1 MTTQEQ
7 IDFPII
13 EIEETETTMTAINE
27 TTSQAFSTLPLT
39 ELRIDD
45 KANVRK
51 HGRGA
56 DPQMIASI
64 KAIGLRQP
72 LLVRPNGKGHV
83 VIDGGKRF
91 EAIAELVK
99 SGDLPKDFA
108 VPVIISSIDDAKAR
122 ETSLALNV
130 IRTNMHP
137 VDEFRAFHQL
147 NADKTNPQ
155 TPEQIA
161 ARFGVSVKSVHQRLA
176 LGALDDSVLN
186 AWLGGEIDAKIAKL
200 FTMQPSKKVQKA
212 ALEKARV
219 GYMNE
224 YNVREALGLSSEAR
238 AGKLLALVTE
248 DAYVARGGKVNRDLF
263 AEGNSDNTTISDVAL
278 LHTMAQ
284 ELLDKECERL
294 TAEGWGTVTQQVPDS
309 IWNYPRIDV
318 TAKPTKEEAARL
330 KQIEKELEALEEAD
344 EYDDGTLE
352 GECKTIQQKIEER
365 ALASI
370 DAKVK
375 AKSIAF
381 VKLSHDRSR
390 IEIDFRAQ
398 PAKEKSL
405 DLKSAG
411 EKAKAKKIAP
421 EDAISQALISRQ
433 AMQLTAA
440 AQIAILK
447 QSNVALAVLIATV
460 TSSNDACQIRGKLD
474 HKAPKFEAA
483 LAAALKMTT
492 AQQIEALTSLTAR
505 NITLH
510 RNMMREPVLNDATF
524 SAVASAINGK
534 ALTTALRETFDAK
547 DYFNSVSRATIVE
560 AVREAMGDQHA
571 SAVAKMDKA
580 GAIKFALA
588 NLPKTKWLPKQ
599 LRVAGYDGPAK
610 KAAKKPAKKAKK

>member
-1 MTTQEQ
+1 
-7 IDFPII
+7 
-13 EIEETETTMTAINE
+13 MTAIN
-27 TTSQAFSTLPLT
+27 TTTLAVT
-39 ELRIDD
+39 DLRIDD

-99 SGDLPKDFA
+99 TGDLPKDFA
-108 VPVIISSIDDAKAR
+108 VPVIIDQADDAKAR
-122 ETSLALNV
+122 EASLALNV

-137 VDEFRAFHQL
+137 VDEFRAFHEL
-147 NADKTNPQ
+147 ATDKTNPQ

-161 ARFGVSVKSVHQRLA
+161 ARFGVSIRSVQQRLA

-186 AWLGGEIDAKIAKL
+186 AWLAGEINADHAKL
-200 FTMQPSKKVQKA
+200 FTMQPAKKAQKA
-212 ALEKARV
+212 ALEKARASNW
-219 GYMNE
+219 GI
-224 YNVREALGLSSEAR
+224 RDALGLTREAQ

-248 DAYVARGGKVNRDLF
+248 DAYLARGGKVTRDLF
-263 AEGNSDNTTISDVAL
+263 ANDRDDNTTISDVAL
-278 LHTMAQ
+278 LNAMAQ
-284 ELLDKECERL
+284 ELLDKTCERL
-294 TAEGWGTVTQQVPDS
+294 IAEGWGTVTQETPNDLY
-309 IWNYPRIDV
+309 NYPRINV
-318 TAKPTKEEAARL
+318 TEKPTKEEAARL
-330 KQIEKELEALEEAD
+330 KQIEKILRDAEEAD
-344 EYDDGTLE
+344 EYPENVDPDALDDEE
-352 GECKTIQQKIEER
+352 GAIKQKIGER
-365 ALASI
+365 ALATL
-370 DAKVK
+370 DAKLK
-375 AKSIAF
+375 AKAIVF
-381 VKLSHDRSR
+381 VRLTHDRSR
-390 IEIDFRAQ
+390 IEIDYRNHPRA
-398 PAKEKSL
+398 EKSVA
-405 DLKSAG
+405 SS
-411 EKAKAKKIAP
+411 EKKTSAKKVAP

-440 AQIAILK
+440 AQTAILK
-447 QSNVALAVLIATV
+447 QSNVALAVLIATI
-460 TSSNDACQIRGKLD
+460 TSNNDACQIRGKLD
-474 HKAPKFEAA
+474 HKAPKFETA

-510 RNMMREPVLNDATF
+510 RSMMREPVLNDATF
-524 SAVASAINGK
+524 NAVASAINGK

-547 DYFNSVSRATIVE
+547 DFFNSVSRATIVE

-580 GAIKFALA
+580 GAVKFAVA

-610 KAAKKPAKKAKK
+610 AAKKPAAKKAKK

>member
-1 MTTQEQ
+1 
-7 IDFPII
+7 
-13 EIEETETTMTAINE
+13 MTAIN
-27 TTSQAFSTLPLT
+27 TTTLAVT
-39 ELRIDD
+39 DLRIDE
-45 KANVRK
+45 KANVRR

-99 SGDLPKDFA
+99 AGELPKDYA
-108 VPVIISSIDDAKAR
+108 VPVIIASADDAKAR

-147 NADKTNPQ
+147 HTDKTNPQ

-161 ARFGVSVKSVHQRLA
+161 ARFGISTKGVVQRLA

-186 AWLGGEIDAKIAKL
+186 AWLAGEINADHAKL
-200 FTMQPSKKVQKA
+200 FTMQPSKKTQKA
-212 ALEKARV
+212 ALEATRASNW
-219 GYMNE
+219 GINS
-224 YNVREALGLSSEAR
+224 NVIRQALGLTRETQ

-248 DAYVARGGKVNRDLF
+248 DAYIARGGKVNRDLF
-263 AEGNSDNTTISDVAL
+263 ATDRDDNTTISDVAL
-278 LHTMAQ
+278 LNAMAQ

-352 GECKTIQQKIEER
+352 GERETIQQKIELAMAISRSSIER

-370 DAKVK
+370 DAKTK

-398 PAKEKSL
+398 PAKEKPL
-405 DLKSAG
+405 ALKG
-411 EKAKAKKIAP
+411 GDKAKAKKVAP
-421 EDAISQALISRQ
+421 EDAISQALLHRQ
-433 AMQLTAA
+433 AEQMTAA
-440 AQIAILK
+440 ARLAIVK
-447 QSNVALAVLIATV
+447 QSNVALAVLIATI
-460 TSSNDACQIRGKLD
+460 TSSNEACQIRGRLD
-474 HKAPKFEAA
+474 HKAPKFETA

-492 AQQIEALTSLTAR
+492 AQQIDALTKLTAS
-505 NITLH
+505 NITLY
-510 RNMMREPVLNDATF
+510 RSMMREPVLNDVQF
-524 SAVASAINGK
+524 NAVASAINGK
-534 ALTTALRETFDAK
+534 ALTSALRETFDAK
-547 DYFNSVSRATIVE
+547 DFFNSVSRAAIVD
-560 AVREAMGDQHA
+560 AVREAMGDDHA
-571 SAVAKMDKA
+571 SNVAKMDKA
-580 GAIKFALA
+580 GAVKFAVA

-599 LRVAGYDGPAK
+599 LRVTGYDGPAHK
-610 KAAKKPAKKAKK
+610 TKPAAKKAKK

>member
-1 MTTQEQ
+1 
-7 IDFPII
+7 
-13 EIEETETTMTAINE
+13 MTAIN
-27 TTSQAFSTLPLT
+27 TTTLAVT
-39 ELRIDD
+39 DLRIDE
-45 KANVRK
+45 KANVRR

-99 SGDLPKDFA
+99 AGELPKDYA
-108 VPVIISSIDDAKAR
+108 VPVIIASADDAKAR

-147 NADKTNPQ
+147 HTDKTNPQ

-161 ARFGVSVKSVHQRLA
+161 ARFGISTKGVVQRLA

-186 AWLGGEIDAKIAKL
+186 AWLAGEINADHAKL
-200 FTMQPSKKVQKA
+200 FTMQPSKKTQKA
-212 ALEKARV
+212 ALEATRASNW
-219 GYMNE
+219 GINS
-224 YNVREALGLSSEAR
+224 NVIRQALGLTRETQ

-248 DAYVARGGKVNRDLF
+248 DAYIARGGKVNRDLF
-263 AEGNSDNTTISDVAL
+263 ATDRDDNTTISDVAL
-278 LHTMAQ
+278 LNAMAQ

-352 GECKTIQQKIEER
+352 GERETIQQKIEER

-370 DAKVK
+370 DAKTK

-398 PAKEKSL
+398 PAKEKPL
-405 DLKSAG
+405 ALKG
-411 EKAKAKKIAP
+411 GDKAKAKKVAP
-421 EDAISQALISRQ
+421 EDAISQALLHRQ
-433 AMQLTAA
+433 AEQMTAA
-440 AQIAILK
+440 ARLAIVK
-447 QSNVALAVLIATV
+447 QSNVALAVLIATI
-460 TSSNDACQIRGKLD
+460 TSSNEACQIRGRLD
-474 HKAPKFEAA
+474 HKAPKFETA

-492 AQQIEALTSLTAR
+492 AQQIDALTKLTAS
-505 NITLH
+505 NITLY
-510 RNMMREPVLNDATF
+510 RSMMREPVLNDVQF
-524 SAVASAINGK
+524 NAVASAINGK
-534 ALTTALRETFDAK
+534 ALTSALRETFDAK
-547 DYFNSVSRATIVE
+547 DFFNSVSRAAIVD
-560 AVREAMGDQHA
+560 AVREAMGDDHA
-571 SAVAKMDKA
+571 SNVAKMDKA
-580 GAIKFALA
+580 GAVKFAVA
-588 NLPKTKWLPKQ
+588 NLVHHQGVGKILTIRLH
-599 LRVAGYDGPAK
+599 RVIELDRRGVGDHRV
-610 KAAKKPAKKAKK
+610 

>member
-1 MTTQEQ
+1 
-7 IDFPII
+7 
-13 EIEETETTMTAINE
+13 MTAIN
-27 TTSQAFSTLPLT
+27 TTTLAVT
-39 ELRIDD
+39 DLRIDE
-45 KANVRK
+45 KANVRR

-99 SGDLPKDFA
+99 AGELPKDYA
-108 VPVIISSIDDAKAR
+108 VPVIIASADDAKAR

-147 NADKTNPQ
+147 HTDKTNPQ

-161 ARFGVSVKSVHQRLA
+161 ARFGISTKGVVQRLA

-186 AWLGGEIDAKIAKL
+186 AWLAGEINADHAKL
-200 FTMQPSKKVQKA
+200 FTMQPSKKTQKA
-212 ALEKARV
+212 ALEATRASNW
-219 GYMNE
+219 GINS
-224 YNVREALGLSSEAR
+224 NVIRQALGLTRETQ

-248 DAYVARGGKVNRDLF
+248 DAYIARGGKVLRDLF
-263 AEGNSDNTTISDVAL
+263 ATDRDDNTTISDVAL
-278 LHTMAQ
+278 LNTMAQ

-330 KQIEKELEALEEAD
+330 KQIEKILRAAEEAD
-344 EYDDGTLE
+344 EYPEDVDADALDDEE
-352 GECKTIQQKIEER
+352 GAIKQKIEER

-370 DAKVK
+370 DAKTK

-381 VKLSHDRSR
+381 VKLSHDRAR

-398 PAKEKSL
+398 PAKEKAL
-405 DLKSAG
+405 DLKG
-411 EKAKAKKIAP
+411 GDKAKAKKVAP
-421 EDAISQALISRQ
+421 EDAISQALLHRQ
-433 AMQLTAA
+433 AEQMTRAA
-440 AQIAILK
+440 RMAIVK
-447 QSNVALAVLIATV
+447 QSNVALAVLIATI
-460 TSSNDACQIRGKLD
+460 TSSNEACQIRGKLD
-474 HKAPKFEAA
+474 HKAPKFETA

-492 AQQIEALTSLTAR
+492 AQQIEALTRLTVS
-505 NITLH
+505 NITLY
-510 RNMMREPVLNDATF
+510 RSMMREPVLNDAQF
-524 SAVASAINGK
+524 NAVASAINGK
-534 ALTTALRETFDAK
+534 ALTSALRETFDAK
-547 DYFNSVSRATIVE
+547 DFFNSVSRAAIVD
-560 AVREAMGDQHA
+560 AVREAMGDDHA
-571 SAVAKMDKA
+571 SNVAKMDKA
-580 GAIKFALA
+580 GAVKFAVA

-599 LRVAGYDGPAK
+599 LRVTGYDGPAK
-610 KAAKKPAKKAKK
+610 KAKAKPAKAKK